1 MPRDAVTARRR
12 DGAHAVGPGGGAL
25 ERVGSCE
32 DAAFLVVVT
41 VSTRSIRSARSF
53 TVKCDQGLAFNALLL
68 RGTVGNAR
76 TGTGGHPRV
85 RVLRVS
91 LPLRRAVTVTTTAIV
106 RITNIQIIRTRI
118 HSHEPKFGPVGPEI
132 EVHRTMSS
140 VNCILIA
147 ISYRSPR
154 HRFQRAAF
162 DWFRTPSDFS

>member
-1 MPRDAVTARRR
+1 MTQEIFLLTVFLVPRDAVTARRR

-25 ERVGSCE
+25 ERVGSRE
-32 DAAFLVVVT
+32 DAAFLEVVT

-53 TVKCDQGLAFNALLL
+53 TVKCDKGLGFIALLL

-118 HSHEPKFGPVGPEI
+118 
-132 EVHRTMSS
+132 RLL
-140 VNCILIA
+140 ILTVIA
-147 ISYRSPR
+147 RKMCR
-154 HRFQRAAF
+154 EEKLGVF
-162 DWFRTPSDFS
+162 